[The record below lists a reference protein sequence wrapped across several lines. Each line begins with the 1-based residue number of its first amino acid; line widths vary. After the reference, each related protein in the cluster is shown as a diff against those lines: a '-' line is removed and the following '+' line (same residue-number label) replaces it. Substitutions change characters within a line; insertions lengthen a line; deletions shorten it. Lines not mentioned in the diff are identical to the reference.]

1 MKEIFDPAF
10 TFAIACL
17 ASGISLAAV
26 GKALLESIARNPE
39 AAADLK
45 SQWIIALAFCE
56 AIAIYGLVYALVK

>member
-10 TFAIACL
+10 TFAIASL
-17 ASGISLAAV
+17 AAGISLAAV

-45 SQWIIALAFCE
+45 SQ
-56 AIAIYGLVYALVK
+56 